1 MNKKEQ
7 TGIFVRITKGKA
19 DKRLN
24 KEVKE
29 FIKKK
34 QKKYGGELSKE
45 EKKEL
50 RHQYISGHRRKIIKE
65 EAKKAK
71 IKVAALGMASML
83 GIVGVGG
90 YTLGVHNSKI
100 LGITDGKEKIEVN
113 MDEVE
118 KNVEIQNLV
127 NEEGKTSK
135 HDIFVQ
141 GLKDQAFKEE
151 IKRNEEIAKKTEKEI
166 NELTT
171 SDKIQEYV
179 KELYVNEYNSQ
190 NEQQINKKNV
200 KLYKN
205 TENKVFYTDKAQNG
219 DEILRCCSENEA
231 QEMGIAIRNKKAEI
245 SVEIGDE
252 QGVQSRERVGFND
265 GKCMTVYEPNEEV
278 AANEHT
284 ILCDLGEIVL
294 YGIDTATSMDQ
305 KDTSIQNKLNYKEK
319 FIKAV
324 TEYKQTKA
332 QNTQNN
338 NVQTQ
343 KNDDELEISD

>member
-34 QKKYGGELSKE
+34 QKEYGGELSKE

-118 KNVEIQNLV
+118 KNVENM
-127 NEEGKTSK
+127 
-135 HDIFVQ
+135 
-141 GLKDQAFKEE
+141 LKNYMLMNTILKMNNKL
-151 IKRNEEIAKKTEKEI
+151 IRKMLRYI
-166 NELTT
+166 
-171 SDKIQEYV
+171 KIQ
-179 KELYVNEYNSQ
+179 KIKFFI
-190 NEQQINKKNV
+190 QIKHKM
-200 KLYKN
+200 
-205 TENKVFYTDKAQNG
+205 
-219 DEILRCCSENEA
+219 
-231 QEMGIAIRNKKAEI
+231 EMK
-245 SVEIGDE
+245 
-252 QGVQSRERVGFND
+252 
-265 GKCMTVYEPNEEV
+265 Y
-278 AANEHT
+278 
-284 ILCDLGEIVL
+284 
-294 YGIDTATSMDQ
+294 
-305 KDTSIQNKLNYKEK
+305 
-319 FIKAV
+319 
-324 TEYKQTKA
+324 
-332 QNTQNN
+332 
-338 NVQTQ
+338 
-343 KNDDELEISD
+343 

>member
-34 QKKYGGELSKE
+34 QREYGGELSKE

-50 RHQYISGHRRKIIKE
+50 RQQYISGHRRKIIKE

-83 GIVGVGG
+83 GIGAVGG
-90 YTLGVHNSKI
+90 YVLGSHNSKI
-100 LGITDGKEKIEVN
+100 LGITDGKEKIEIN
-113 MDEVE
+113 MNEVE

-151 IKRNEEIAKKTEKEI
+151 IKRNEEIAKETEKEI

-190 NEQQINKKNV
+190 NEQQINKNNV

-219 DEILRCCSENEA
+219 EEILRCCSENEA
-231 QEMGIAIRNKKAEI
+231 QEKGIAIRNKKAEI

-252 QGVQSRERVGFND
+252 QGLQSRERVGFN
-265 GKCMTVYEPNEEV
+265 GEKCMTVYGPNEEV

-284 ILCDLGEIVL
+284 ILCDLGKIVL

-305 KDTSIQNKLNYKEK
+305 EGTSIQNKANYKEK

-332 QNTQNN
+332 QNTQNT

-343 KNDDELEISD
+343 KNDDELEIVD